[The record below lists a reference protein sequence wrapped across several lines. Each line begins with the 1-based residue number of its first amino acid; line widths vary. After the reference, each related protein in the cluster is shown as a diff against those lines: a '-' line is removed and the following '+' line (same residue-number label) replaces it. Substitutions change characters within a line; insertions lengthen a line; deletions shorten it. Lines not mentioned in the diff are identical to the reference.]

1 VAERGG
7 GTSGDGP
14 RRIVKDM
21 GITHV
26 DFFRSIR
33 PLLEGVDH
41 SVRDDGVTR
50 TLGAGS
56 VEIRLGAEG
65 RRSLGNVHLPR
76 TEVELLFRN
85 CAPGDIAAFVADF
98 DTRFRRGG
106 G

>member
-1 VAERGG
+1 VAERPVEAP
-7 GTSGDGP
+7 SPRP

-21 GITHV
+21 GIRHS

-33 PLLEGVDH
+33 PLLKGTVH
-41 SVRDDGVTR
+41 SLREDGVTLA
-50 TLGAGS
+50 LGGGS
-56 VEIRLGAEG
+56 VEIRLGPEG
-65 RRSLGNVHLPR
+65 TRPLGNFHLPR

>member
-7 GTSGDGP
+7 GTSGDDL

-21 GITHV
+21 AITHA
-26 DFFRSIR
+26 DFFRSVQ
-33 PLLEGVDH
+33 PLLETADH
-41 SVRDDGVTR
+41 TVHIDGVKIQ
-50 TLGAGS
+50 LEPGC
-56 VEIRLGAEG
+56 VEIRLGPEG
-65 RRSLGNVHLPR
+65 RRSLGNFHLPR

-85 CAPGDIAAFVADF
+85 CAPGDIATFVADF